1 MSDYSDIFGRE
12 PEPWREPLGAL
23 RLTLADEIL
32 SPWQIDRAR
41 AECEALVRVLNE
53 HPPADQGKPQ
63 DEYVRGGVCLLCGGG
78 VLNSGEHIDPDRH
91 QTEVDRIT
99 QGKPQPTEG
108 EPTDWQKVAAARAI
122 FEGYVG
128 RSDGFDK
135 AAFAYDREFAE
146 HVAERALRAA
156 ARVADQEGERA

>member
-99 QGKPQPTEG
+99 QGKPQITEQMVEAG
-108 EPTDWQKVAAARAI
+108 ARAYA
-122 FEGYVG
+122 GNVM
-128 RSDGFDK
+128 SDDEWEWVKTQPEVVQPYLDGI
-135 AAFAYDREFAE
+135 
-146 HVAERALRAA
+146 RAA
-156 ARVADQEGERA
+156 LEAALGKGGEQ